1 MFQFPGLAPFR
12 VTLTV
17 GLPHSEILG
26 SKLIRS
32 SPGLIAAYYVLHRL
46 HAPRHPLDALKALDR
61 SHYSCPHPRA
71 PLLKAPGSI
80 GQNDLITSFDVL
92 EF

>member
-1 MFQFPGLAPFR
+1 MFQFPGLAPLR

-17 GLPHSEILG
+17 GLPHSEIPG

-32 SPGLIAAYYVLHRL
+32 SPRLIAAYYVLHRL

-61 SHYSCPHPRA
+61 SHYSCPQPIQT
-71 PLLKAPGSI
+71 LL
-80 GQNDLITSFDVL
+80 
-92 EF
+92 